1 MSEHI
6 ELLKE
11 IKKILSDLVYINGIT
26 ATELIKITENT
37 AVIRH
42 GEEFLSKSSC
52 IQEHNQLNKDV
63 IEIVKKYV
71 KKPEQ
76 IADLEKHIL
85 KH

>member
-1 MSEHI
+1 MEEQI

-37 AVIRH
+37 AVIRR

-52 IQEHNQLNKDV
+52 IQEHNQLSANV
-63 IEIVKKYV
+63 IDIVKKYISISERID
-71 KKPEQ
+71 P
-76 IADLEKHIL
+76 LESHVIKH
-85 KH
+85 